1 MPNFIFQKKKE
12 KKEKKGGEF
21 IAKLNGCP
29 KVHNLMGGFV
39 FKYRTFL
46 N

>member
-1 MPNFIFQKKKE
+1 MPNFIFQKIQKKQE
-12 KKEKKGGEF
+12 TKGGEF